1 MTKDF
6 VAFGRGVSLTI
17 PEAAKPP
24 LYERVRRIVQAENLP
39 GALAG
44 ATALAVLVNVV
55 ELLCTSGFPA
65 VYTQVLALRQLP
77 WWQYYAYLGLYNAAY
92 MLDDSIMLAI
102 AVITLGRRKLQERG
116 GRWLKLAG
124 GIVMLGLGAVLLVR
138 PAWLM

>member
-1 MTKDF
+1 M
-6 VAFGRGVSLTI
+6 
-17 PEAAKPP
+17 
-24 LYERVRRIVQAENLP
+24 AENLA

-44 ATALAVLVNVV
+44 AVVLAVLVNVV

-65 VYTQVLALRQLP
+65 VYTQILALRQLP

-124 GIVMLGLGAVLLVR
+124 GVVMLGLAAALIAR